1 MCVATGPLSATSGG
15 DDDDDDDDVDYDN
28 GGDSPA

>member
-1 MCVATGPLSATSGG
+1 MCVATGPLSATSG
-15 DDDDDDDDVDYDN
+15 DDDDDDDDVDCDN